1 MQKVKKTLGGSNDMP
16 SFLRR
21 HTRRIPAE
29 NHSSL
34 STQCE
39 KMFLWV
45 TAALLIYCI
54 ARMIYKANV

>member
-1 MQKVKKTLGGSNDMP
+1 MQKVNDTQGGFKHTP

-21 HTRRIPAE
+21 RTHRIPAE

-45 TAALLIYCI
+45 MAALLIYCI

>member
-1 MQKVKKTLGGSNDMP
+1 MQKVNDTQGGFKHTP
-16 SFLRR
+16 PFLRR
-21 HTRRIPAE
+21 RTRRSPAE
-29 NHSSL
+29 THSSL